1 VAAEDRDLIGAGG
14 VPDEVKA
21 RKDGNGFAHLEQW
34 LSCFCSVPQASAFLS
49 SWSAWTGDLDKI
61 VKMLAPEWPFLE
73 RDVLV
78 GAKIVNH
85 VDGGRRTLSR

>member
-1 VAAEDRDLIGAGG
+1 MA
-14 VPDEVKA
+14 
-21 RKDGNGFAHLEQW
+21 
-34 LSCFCSVPQASAFLS
+34 
-49 SWSAWTGDLDKI
+49 GDLDKI